1 MSLWSR
7 LQDATRRRKSRN
19 FAQELSNQFFVS
31 PMCSDYEN
39 LFAQVRP
46 LIDEMKCVM
55 PYGVTDRGTK
65 LPEARTPEL
74 AWLKNP
80 NDDMGWSE
88 FADLMFATWLTEDEL
103 DIHLWKDKRGN
114 VIGYTVIPP
123 ECRIYLGY
131 GRWEWQV
138 MTTDGVEILDEE
150 QVMRLRFSRS
160 PRDVQRGVSPAS
172 SVKVWAQID
181 DLIAQYQRAYF
192 ENGAIPATIT
202 FITAST
208 EAKYLAT
215 RKELES
221 KLKGA
226 RNRNKTVYAWRQ
238 FDNDTGQ
245 SVDQVEVKTIQGN
258 NSTLAI
264 KEIVDIV
271 NDRLNKAVGVS
282 NFILGDDSSAKYDNA
297 ELSDHQFT
305 KRRVY
310 PALVSFW
317 NQFQHEL
324 DRLTGGLGYGISFD
338 IEIPELTEREKAK
351 AEIARI
357 RGEALVNLISAGSS
371 AEAAVQ
377 ALDLPGTWIAAAQ
390 GVYNKGLAGQLLA
403 PVAID
408 YDAPKP
414 VKSTNDGKEDE
425 SELTDPLENL
435 ETIDIIHGHNCS
447 CHHSLDALPEMTAEE
462 KAVYNLLIELGE
474 ALMDQGEKSVDIDK
488 VIAEMTAILEEDA
501 KNGAIEGAKALEML
515 ADKDIAGE
523 ILKTISNGEVYISQ
537 ALSDRLATRAN
548 SLVKGYA
555 DVVQNKIDEVLL
567 GEETLSASEIAS
579 RLSDVMPR
587 SRAELIARNE
597 TVYAIKSGRL
607 EQDEKLSEKYGLQVK
622 LVWRTSHDSKVCPIC
637 AAMDG
642 QTVDLGKAFSDVVKT
657 EDGEIVAWEHNS
669 WNDNGKIPDAH
680 VNCVLGDTLIGADN
694 VKAATKMNY
703 SGDIVKLETR
713 SGKVLSVTPNHIL
726 LTQRGWVAAK
736 NIQKTDKVITNSDRV
751 KNLSADNAVDGNQT
765 TIADEFVSLE
775 KASGVVA
782 VEVPVTA
789 KDFKGDAVAD
799 EKVKVILPQSFL
811 RNKTDT
817 SSSEFGSYLPLV
829 GGKLADS
836 TLSGF
841 SSIDQLLVGVL
852 LATNGIV
859 GSECKSLSLLGS
871 GGSHSDIHRFTSST
885 AYNARLNEAKSNSST
900 ADIETLSKSF
910 LADAGLIE
918 FDDVISVEIYSVH
931 DTPVYDLETTS
942 TLYTA
947 NGIISSNC
955 RCYFDEELV

>member
-1 MSLWSR
+1 MNPISR
-7 LQDATRRRKSRN
+7 LRDALKRRKSRD
-19 FAQELSNQFFVS
+19 FAQELSNQFFLS
-31 PMCSDYEN
+31 PICSDYEN

-46 LIDEMKCVM
+46 LVDEMKVVM
-55 PYGVTDRGTK
+55 PYGVGKNGAR
-65 LPEARTPEL
+65 LSENRTPEL

-80 NDDMGWSE
+80 NDEMGWAE
-88 FADLMFATWLTEDEL
+88 FADLMFVTWLTEDEL
-103 DIHLWKDKRGN
+103 DIHVWKDGRDN
-114 VIGYTVIPP
+114 VIAYTVIPP

-138 MTTDGVEILDEE
+138 LTTEGIEVLDED

-160 PRDVQRGVSPAS
+160 PRNIQKGVSPAS
-172 SVKVWAQID
+172 AVRVWAQID

-208 EAKYLAT
+208 YEKYDKT
-215 RKELES
+215 RKELEN

-271 NDRLNKAVGVS
+271 NDRLNKAIGVS

-310 PALVSFW
+310 PALISFW

-324 DRLTGGLGYGISFD
+324 DRITGGLGYGISFD
-338 IEIPELTEREKAK
+338 LEIPELTEREKAK
-351 AEIARI
+351 AEIGRI
-357 RGEALVNLISAGSS
+357 RGEALVNLISAGASGS
-371 AEAAVQ
+371 AAVQ
-377 ALDLPGTWIAAAQ
+377 ALGLPDDWQAAAD
-390 GVYNKGLAGQLLA
+390 GIYNKGLAGELLA

-408 YDAPKP
+408 YEAPAP
-414 VKSTNDGKEDE
+414 AKSTVDEASIDPKEFKADV
-425 SELTDPLENL
+425 
-435 ETIDIIHGHNCS
+435 IHGHNCT
-447 CHHSLDALPEMTAEE
+447 CHHSLDALPEMTKEE
-462 KAVYNLLIELGE
+462 KKLYNLLVELASSLVENPDNEIDMDKVVDEMIDILLEDAENGEKEGAE
-474 ALMDQGEKSVDIDK
+474 ALALLAEKDVAS
-488 VIAEMTAILEEDA
+488 
-501 KNGAIEGAKALEML
+501 
-515 ADKDIAGE
+515 E
-523 ILKTISNGEVYISQ
+523 ILKTISNGEIYVSEALQERISNRAKQLANGYIDYTQ
-537 ALSDRLATRAN
+537 Q
-548 SLVKGYA
+548 V
-555 DVVQNKIDEVLL
+555 I
-567 GEETLSASEIAS
+567 EETLGSSEALTANEIKE
-579 RLSDVMPR
+579 RLEEVLPR

-607 EQDEKLSEKYGLQVK
+607 EQDEILAEKYGLKVK
-622 LVWRTSHDSKVCPIC
+622 LVWRTSHDSKVCPVC

-642 QTVDLGKAFSDVVKT
+642 QEVSLGKAFADSVET
-657 EDGEIVAWEHNS
+657 EDGVVGWEHNS
-669 WNDNGKIPDAH
+669 WNDNGRIPDAH
-680 VNCVLGDTLIGADN
+680 VNCVLGDTLVSADN

-703 SGDIVKLETR
+703 SGNIVELKTR
-713 SGKVLSVTPNHIL
+713 SGKVLSITPNHIL

-736 NIQKTDKVITNSDRV
+736 NIQKTDKVVANSDRV
-751 KNLSADNAVDGNQT
+751 KNLSSDDAINGNQV
-765 TIADEFVSLE
+765 TIADEFMSLE

-789 KDFKGDAVAD
+789 KDFKGDAVTD
-799 EKVKVILPQSFL
+799 EKVKVILPQGFL
-811 RNKTDT
+811 RNKTDA

-829 GGKLADS
+829 CGKIADS
-836 TLSGF
+836 TLFGL

-885 AYNARLNEAKSNSST
+885 AYNARLNEAKSNNST

-918 FDDVISVEIYSVH
+918 FDDVISVDVYSVH
-931 DTPVYDLETTS
+931 NTPVYDLETTS

-947 NGIISSNC
+947 NGIVSSNC
-955 RCYFDEELV
+955 RCYFDEVLV

>member
-1 MSLWSR
+1 
-7 LQDATRRRKSRN
+7 
-19 FAQELSNQFFVS
+19 
-31 PMCSDYEN
+31 
-39 LFAQVRP
+39 
-46 LIDEMKCVM
+46 
-55 PYGVTDRGTK
+55 
-65 LPEARTPEL
+65 
-74 AWLKNP
+74 
-80 NDDMGWSE
+80 
-88 FADLMFATWLTEDEL
+88 
-103 DIHLWKDKRGN
+103 
-114 VIGYTVIPP
+114 
-123 ECRIYLGY
+123 
-131 GRWEWQV
+131 
-138 MTTDGVEILDEE
+138 
-150 QVMRLRFSRS
+150 
-160 PRDVQRGVSPAS
+160 
-172 SVKVWAQID
+172 
-181 DLIAQYQRAYF
+181 
-192 ENGAIPATIT
+192 
-202 FITAST
+202 
-208 EAKYLAT
+208 
-215 RKELES
+215 
-221 KLKGA
+221 
-226 RNRNKTVYAWRQ
+226 
-238 FDNDTGQ
+238 
-245 SVDQVEVKTIQGN
+245 
-258 NSTLAI
+258 
-264 KEIVDIV
+264 
-271 NDRLNKAVGVS
+271 
-282 NFILGDDSSAKYDNA
+282 
-297 ELSDHQFT
+297 
-305 KRRVY
+305 
-310 PALVSFW
+310 
-317 NQFQHEL
+317 
-324 DRLTGGLGYGISFD
+324 
-338 IEIPELTEREKAK
+338 
-351 AEIARI
+351 
-357 RGEALVNLISAGSS
+357 
-371 AEAAVQ
+371 
-377 ALDLPGTWIAAAQ
+377 
-390 GVYNKGLAGQLLA
+390 
-403 PVAID
+403 
-408 YDAPKP
+408 
-414 VKSTNDGKEDE
+414 
-425 SELTDPLENL
+425 
-435 ETIDIIHGHNCS
+435 
-447 CHHSLDALPEMTAEE
+447 
-462 KAVYNLLIELGE
+462 
-474 ALMDQGEKSVDIDK
+474 
-488 VIAEMTAILEEDA
+488 
-501 KNGAIEGAKALEML
+501 ML
-515 ADKDIAGE
+515 ANKDIAGE

-555 DVVQNKIDEVLL
+555 DVVQSKIDEVLL

-607 EQDEKLSEKYGLQVK
+607 EQDEKLAEKYGLQVK
-622 LVWRTSHDSKVCPIC
+622 LVWRTSHDSKVCPVC

-642 QTVDLGKAFSDVVKT
+642 QTVDLGKAFSDVAKT
-657 EDGEIVAWEHNS
+657 EDGEIVAWEHTS

-751 KNLSADNAVDGNQT
+751 KNLSAGNAVDGNQT

-871 GGSHSDIHRFTSST
+871 GGSHSDIHRLTSTT

>member
-1 MSLWSR
+1 MSLFTR
-7 LQDATRRRKSRN
+7 LQDAVRKKKSRN
-19 FAQELSNQFFVS
+19 FAQELSNQFFLN

-55 PYGVTDRGTK
+55 PYGVGKNGAR
-65 LPEARTPEL
+65 LPESRTPEL

-103 DIHLWKDKRGN
+103 DIHLWRDKRDN
-114 VIGYTVIPP
+114 VIGYTIIPP

-138 MTTDGVEILDEE
+138 MTTEGMEVLDEE

-160 PRDVQRGVSPAS
+160 PRDIQRGVSPAS
-172 SVKVWAQID
+172 AVKVWAQID

-208 EAKYLAT
+208 EEKYLAT
-215 RKELES
+215 RKELERN
-221 KLKGA
+221 LKGA

-264 KEIVDIV
+264 REIVDIV
-271 NDRLNKAVGVS
+271 NDRLNKSIGVS

-324 DRLTGGLGYGISFD
+324 DRLLGGLGYGISFD
-338 IEIPELTEREKAK
+338 IEIPALTEREKAK
-351 AEIARI
+351 AEIGRI

-377 ALDLPGTWIAAAQ
+377 ALELPDDWIPAAQ
-390 GVYNKGLAGQLLA
+390 GVYNNGLAGQLLA

-408 YDAPKP
+408 YEAPAP
-414 VKSTNDGKEDE
+414 AKSTNDSKEGE
-425 SELTDPLENL
+425 SQPTGPLENL
-435 ETIDIIHGHNCS
+435 ETVDVIHGHNCT
-447 CHHSLDALPEMTAEE
+447 CHHSLDALPEMTEDE

-474 ALMDQGEKSVDIDK
+474 ALMDQGEKSVDLDK
-488 VIAEMTAILEEDA
+488 VIAEMTKILEEDA

-523 ILKTISNGEVYISQ
+523 ILKTISNGEVYISE
-537 ALSDRLATRAN
+537 ALSERLATRAN

-555 DVVQNKIDEVLL
+555 DVVQEKMNEVLL
-567 GEETLSASEIAS
+567 SEETLSASEIAS

-607 EQDEKLSEKYGLQVK
+607 EQDEKLAEKYGLQVK

-657 EDGEIVAWEHNS
+657 EDGEVLAWEHNS
-669 WNDNGKIPDAH
+669 WNDSGKIPDAH
-680 VNCVLGDTLIGADN
+680 VNCVLGDTKVLADGAK
-694 VKAATKMNY
+694 VATRMNY
-703 SGDIVKLETR
+703 SGEVVKLSTKNGR
-713 SGKVLSVTPNHIL
+713 TITTTPNHIL
-726 LTQRGWVAAK
+726 LTTRGWVLAK
-736 NIQKTDKVITNSDRV
+736 NITKSDQVIAYSDRV
-751 KNLSADNAVDGNQT
+751 KPFMGNNTIDGDIPTISEQFITASESDSVVTSKMPAT
-765 TIADEFVSLE
+765 T
-775 KASGVVA
+775 
-782 VEVPVTA
+782 
-789 KDFKGDAVAD
+789 KDFKGDGTKD
-799 EKVKVILPQSFL
+799 EEVDVIFVDGFLSNKGESSFDKLNTKLPFIS
-811 RNKTDT
+811 
-817 SSSEFGSYLPLV
+817 GSIQDDSLS
-829 GGKLADS
+829 GIS
-836 TLSGF
+836 TL
-841 SSIDQLLVGVL
+841 DQLLMGT
-852 LATNGIV
+852 LAASHGIM
-859 GSECKSLSLLGS
+859 GSDCEALALLGS
-871 GGSHSDIHRFTSST
+871 EGSHTDIHRLTSTT
-885 AYNARLNEAKSNSST
+885 AYNARLLEAKSNRST
-900 ADIETLSKSF
+900 TTTESFRNSF
-910 LADAGLIE
+910 LTNAGLIE
-918 FDDVISVEIYSVH
+918 FDDVVSVEIDTVH
-931 DTPVYDLETTS
+931 NTPVYDLETTS
-942 TLYTA
+942 TLYAA
-947 NGIISSNC
+947 NGIVSSNC